1 MAWLIAAIADLHLC
15 LRHDAA
21 VSDMPSLLTVVALNR
36 ARMFPLALS
45 AFLVNFVA
53 DGALARLQ
61 RLHLYHCLCV
71 AGGAVSW
78 VAGGALARLHLHH
91 GRGLDMPTERG
102 GG

>member
-1 MAWLIAAIADLHLC
+1 
-15 LRHDAA
+15 
-21 VSDMPSLLTVVALNR
+21 MPSLLTVVALNR

-61 RLHLYHCLCV
+61 RLHLYHCLFV
-71 AGGAVSW
+71 AGEAVSW
-78 VAGGALARLHLHH
+78 VAGGALARLHLLHLHH
-91 GRGLDMPTERG
+91 GHGLDMPTERG